1 MQEKRK
7 ITTPFF
13 EIGPKSYLYGD
24 EVLDLALAA
33 DAAAE
38 KYGVSIIFTTPVVDI
53 RRIKEATKNIF
64 VFAPHMTPFIPAEDL
79 QILCPNLLLLQE
91 QTELCLTTVKSLL
104 NLMFLKRLLPE
115 LRK

>member
-1 MQEKRK
+1 MAKKRK

-53 RRIKEATKNIF
+53 RRVKEATKNGLVSLKGHRLVGGMRASIYNAMPTEGVRALVEF
-64 VFAPHMTPFIPAEDL
+64 MKKFEAE
-79 QILCPNLLLLQE
+79 N
-91 QTELCLTTVKSLL
+91 K
-104 NLMFLKRLLPE
+104 
-115 LRK
+115 